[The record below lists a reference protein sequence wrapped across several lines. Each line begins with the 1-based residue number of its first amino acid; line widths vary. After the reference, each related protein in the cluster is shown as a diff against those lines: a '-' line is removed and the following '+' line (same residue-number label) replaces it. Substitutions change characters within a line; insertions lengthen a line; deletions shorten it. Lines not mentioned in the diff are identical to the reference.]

1 MHNSDSRVSRN
12 LGDGRMYD
20 TMVGCERAMPDRTS
34 VTLTATRVA
43 SHHVRDLEQVSGGH
57 QRRADYM

>member
-1 MHNSDSRVSRN
+1 
-12 LGDGRMYD
+12 MYD